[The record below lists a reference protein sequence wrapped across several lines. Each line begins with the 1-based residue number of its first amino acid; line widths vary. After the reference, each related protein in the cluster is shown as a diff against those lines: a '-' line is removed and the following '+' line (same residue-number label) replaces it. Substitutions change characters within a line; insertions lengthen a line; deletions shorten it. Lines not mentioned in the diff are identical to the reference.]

1 MYPLLTLQCAALFA
15 EAVVYGIYILTFS
28 VTIIFLLRR
37 RRSSK
42 THGLLA
48 AVTIVMFLLST
59 ACMALLVSSVLRHV
73 QSGIIGVGLALRDPA
88 YPEPYLQIIIECLNC
103 ILGDSIIIWRAWVL
117 WNRNKVVL
125 AVPAVLLVAALACNI
140 GLCIAAFMEPSGT
153 VTFSTPRVQHWAAG
167 ALGLT
172 FIANIWGVV
181 LVVLRFRTYQKQI
194 AGSLPSNG
202 SSSTMSPV
210 TILLFLVETG
220 ILYCCTLLAVA
231 ITLII
236 RTPGLN
242 VMLDLLAQF
251 TGLYPTLIVFFVAV
265 WKSHQGSTAVAGRS
279 FFLTQAG
286 DSDERTR
293 HSAMVFAPGV
303 TAATSFTN
311 SELIA
316 GHDEVTIKISV

>member
-15 EAVVYGIYILTFS
+15 EAVVIYIVTFS

-42 THGLLA
+42 THGLLVI
-48 AVTIVMFLLST
+48 VTIVMFLLST
-59 ACMALLVSSVLRHV
+59 ACMGLLASSVLRHV
-73 QSGIIGVGLALRDPA
+73 HSGIIGDGLALRDPA

-103 ILGDSIIIWRAWVL
+103 ILE
-117 WNRNKVVL
+117 
-125 AVPAVLLVAALACNI
+125 LLINYDL
-140 GLCIAAFMEPSGT
+140 
-153 VTFSTPRVQHWAAG
+153 Q
-167 ALGLT
+167 
-172 FIANIWGVV
+172 
-181 LVVLRFRTYQKQI
+181 
-194 AGSLPSNG
+194 
-202 SSSTMSPV
+202 
-210 TILLFLVETG
+210 
-220 ILYCCTLLAVA
+220 LAVA
-231 ITLII
+231 VTLIT
-236 RTPGLN
+236 RTAGLN

-265 WKSHQGSTAVAGRS
+265 WKSHQGSTVGAGRS